1 MFTYKKLYVLTGTV
15 NKNISFRK
23 TLICNLDVS
32 LCVIFVGI
40 SSQLT
45 LSNTGWV
52 LVLLGLTSE
61 ILHPFKLL
69 IPLDLMYSTVQG
81 IIQGIIMEGER
92 ERERERE
99 YIINL
104 SNPNRYFINK

>member
-1 MFTYKKLYVLTGTV
+1 MLVEEYPDK
-15 NKNISFRK
+15 ISWSRH
-23 TLICNLDVS
+23 CLDVS

-69 IPLDLMYSTVQG
+69 IPLDLMYSTV
-81 IIQGIIMEGER
+81 IGIIMER

-99 YIINL
+99 RVHCQVVQ
-104 SNPNRYFINK
+104 SK